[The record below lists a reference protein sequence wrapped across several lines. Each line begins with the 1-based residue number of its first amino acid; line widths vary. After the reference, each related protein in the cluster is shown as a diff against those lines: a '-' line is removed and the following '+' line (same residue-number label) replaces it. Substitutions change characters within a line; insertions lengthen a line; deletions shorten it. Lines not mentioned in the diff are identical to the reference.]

1 MQTSFVFLAVIV
13 ACYAATTIKP
23 NHVTHTTHA
32 HFTHADHTTNEPA
45 ERDMITFQFQP
56 TTHHLL
62 VKTKPDRLTTNCYIA
77 TLTDTEHA
85 NIHTD
90 YGMRSVE
97 LRLLAALGSAT
108 AVTDVSTLDQRD
120 IDSCGMYNHERP
132 HYYTI
137 SV

>member
-1 MQTSFVFLAVIV
+1 MRTIFVFLAVIV
-13 ACYAATTIKP
+13 AATITQL

-32 HFTHADHTTNEPA
+32 LLTRADHTTSEPA
-45 ERDMITFQFQP
+45 ETDMITFQFQP
-56 TTHHLL
+56 ATHHLL
-62 VKTKPDRLTTNCYIA
+62 VKKNSDRQTTNCYIA

-85 NIHTD
+85 YIHTD

-120 IDSCGMYNHERP
+120 VDSCRTYSHAHTM
-132 HYYTI
+132 YYTI
-137 SV
+137 TV